1 MKYNANW
8 IKTPNGNGIN
18 EGDTLIIKSNVGFQG
33 GIYQKGVLKLIVNGH
48 SKTSKLVIKRKG
60 VKLKG
65 LATLKLVAYD
75 GTGIK
80 DEFLIL

>member
-1 MKYNANW
+1 MKYSANW
-8 IKTPNGNGIN
+8 IKTPEGNGIR

-33 GIYQKGVLKLIVNGH
+33 GIYQKGVLKLIANGH
-48 SKTSKLVIKRKG
+48 SKTCRLVIKRKG

-65 LATLKLVAYD
+65 LATLKVIAYD

-80 DEFLIL
+80 DEFIIL

>member
-8 IKTPNGNGIN
+8 IKTPNGNGIS
-18 EGDTLIIKSNVGFQG
+18 EGSTLIIKSNVGFQG

-60 VKLKG
+60 VKLHG
-65 LATLKLVAYD
+65 LATLVLRAYD

-80 DEFLIL
+80 DEFLII